1 MASRTMCVTTLCA
14 GAAQEYNECEYFE
27 LRKQTVYW
35 AAMYLGLA
43 WPVVT
48 QLMIAVT
55 ATDDVQISKLLWKT
69 VRTKRTNMHSSY
81 LCSFPNSPFLLAF
94 SPLDLL
100 SLDHR
105 VRDNWLSVPSSLRP
119 IKYFSPNRNL
129 APTCKPSKIDAA
141 EVPRQ
146 GFHVGCAFVLC
157 FASQSRQCHGTA
169 ALETSPPTLKDG

>member
-1 MASRTMCVTTLCA
+1 MCVTTLCA

-48 QLMIAVT
+48 QLMLAVT

-105 VRDNWLSVPSSLRP
+105 QLVISAEFPQTYQIFFPKSKPSSDLQ
-119 IKYFSPNRNL
+119 
-129 APTCKPSKIDAA
+129 A
-141 EVPRQ
+141 V
-146 GFHVGCAFVLC
+146 
-157 FASQSRQCHGTA
+157 
-169 ALETSPPTLKDG
+169 KD